1 MNNARNIINCIVSYN
16 IWLMHLLLS
25 ALVKTVKQF
34 HQCMDM
40 DKIKLY

>member
-1 MNNARNIINCIVSYN
+1 
-16 IWLMHLLLS
+16 MHLLLS

-40 DKIKLY
+40 DKIKLYE